1 MTVKQPL
8 NDHYCENPRFH
19 QTDDALSDVVQII
32 VYVELP
38 VELWYTNENNQNV
51 PNENL
56 VLAYQ

>member
-8 NDHYCENPRFH
+8 NNHYLQNPEFH
-19 QTDDALSDVVQII
+19 QTDNALSDAVQIS

-38 VELWYTNENNQNV
+38 VELQYTNENNENG